1 MKSKKELIWRFSFSI
16 SLIILGLLLEIN
28 NISREFLGFNSI
40 GNWLIYVGFIILAI
54 TTINLI
60 FKKERKVDER
70 MQFIGMKS
78 GRITFLVI
86 ILISFFIM
94 IFDGIKEI
102 TTPYYL
108 FMSYWISGIVL
119 VYFISYKILEKKY

>member
-94 IFDGIKEI
+94 IFDCIKEI